1 MTLCARPR
9 NPAELGGA
17 GAEQAETTSH
27 VLHLPSPRAFL
38 RHALP
43 SLIESTLGPGALFYI
58 VLVTAGFRG
67 ALIAAVAWAYLAVF
81 RRILRRERVSGM
93 LLLSLALVSMRT
105 FLAFA
110 TGSAFLYFIQPTMG
124 TFLVAVVFLV
134 TAVAGRPLVERLAHD
149 FCPID
154 PDLMKRD
161 FLRRF
166 FLRVSWL
173 WAVVLTTQAGFI
185 LLLLLRTSL
194 KAFVIERT
202 VVSTVLI
209 VGGIV
214 LSVLW
219 FVRSMRQHGIAVRF
233 SSALHLAPA
242 PVSAAPLVVPA
253 DIEAR

>member
-9 NPAELGGA
+9 DAAELGGA

-27 VLHLPSPRAFL
+27 VLHLPSPRAFV

-58 VLVTAGFRG
+58 VLMTAGFQG
-67 ALIAAVAWAYLAVF
+67 ALIAAVAWAYLAAF

-93 LLLSLALVSMRT
+93 LMLSLVLVSMRT
-105 FLAFA
+105 AVAFA
-110 TGSAFLYFIQPTMG
+110 TGSAFVYFIQPTMG
-124 TFLVAVVFLV
+124 TFLVALVFLV

-154 PDLMKRD
+154 PDLLKRD

-166 FLRVSWL
+166 FLRVSFL

-185 LLLLLRTSL
+185 LLLLLRTSIR
-194 KAFVIERT
+194 AFVIERT
-202 VVSTVLI
+202 VVSTVLV
-209 VGGIV
+209 VGGVV

-219 FVRSMRQHGIAVRF
+219 FVRAMRQHGIAVRF

-242 PVSAAPLVVPA
+242 PVPAAPAAVAVDAAAL
-253 DIEAR
+253 

>member
-9 NPAELGGA
+9 DAAELGGA

-27 VLHLPSPRAFL
+27 ILHLPSPRAFV

-43 SLIESTLGPGALFYI
+43 SLIESTLGPGALFYV

-67 ALIAAVAWAYLAVF
+67 ALIAAVAWSYLAAF
-81 RRILRRERVSGM
+81 RRIMRKERVSGM
-93 LLLSLALVSMRT
+93 LLLGLVLVSMRT
-105 FLAFA
+105 FVAFA
-110 TGSAFLYFIQPTMG
+110 TGSAFVYFIQPTMG
-124 TFLVAVVFLV
+124 TFLVALIFLV

-154 PDLMKRD
+154 PDLMKRE

-173 WAVVLTTQAGFI
+173 WAVVLTTQAGFGV
-185 LLLLLRTSL
+185 LLLLRTSIR
-194 KAFVIERT
+194 AFVIERT
-202 VVSTVLI
+202 VVSSVLV
-209 VGGIV
+209 VGGVV

-219 FVRSMRQHGIAVRF
+219 FVRVMRQHGIAVRF

-242 PVSAAPLVVPA
+242 PVPSGPQAIVVDRPVV
-253 DIEAR
+253 